1 MLTVVER
8 AILQLSESCD
18 GALERDGQGWNKFD
32 APIGHSLA
40 QWITSGKPLTIKQ
53 KKLIAKMLP
62 KYKKQFHNWDQI
74 QAALPTW
81 INEANTESIQKTLK
95 TQGEMPVKLPKLDF
109 DEGYFFI
116 KTSYDDNWIPKS
128 IPRRRWIAEKKIW
141 RFLNTDE
148 VKEKI
153 LELLDNFKTV
163 TEAARIELETYIKE
177 KEHQEQAKK
186 EAHRIKNEDNVGLNI
201 PLKTKLY
208 DHQKKAAKVG
218 ITLDSSALLME
229 QGTGKTLAA
238 IAVATYRYL
247 KGQIKRILIIA
258 PKSVL
263 PEWERQFAEH
273 TYIEHNVVALYGKR
287 EKKERILQ
295 EWEDTDGLQGLII
308 NYESVWRLE
317 DELKKWKPDMIICDE
332 SQKIKNARAK
342 QSKSI
347 IRLGKLAKYRMILT
361 GTPVTQNPLDIFSQ
375 YLFLDPSI
383 FGTSFTAFRD
393 RYAVMGGFNNY
404 QIIKFKNLEEL
415 AEKAHSIAYRV
426 TKEEALDLPDVIH
439 QNVYAELEPKAMKL
453 YKEMAEQSLIKI
465 GEEKV
470 TAPIVLTQ
478 LMKLQQIS
486 GGFIKTEDE
495 RVIQVS
501 KAKLEVL
508 QELVEDLVNE
518 QGKKIVIFAR
528 FIQEI
533 KAISEMLNKLNIK
546 HHVLTGQTK
555 NRGDL
560 IKDFQNNH
568 ETKVFV
574 INPKAGGTGITLTA
588 ADTAIFYSKDYS
600 LEAYLQAMARI
611 HRIGQ
616 TRKVTYIHILAKG
629 TVDEAVTNR
638 LNKKQDLATMVV
650 DDLKNLFGEVEGMS
664 KALTEKL
671 EALKETIERGEKI
684 TEKALKELQQ
694 WEDEEEAKF
703 DELDEQVETE
713 KKAKEEK
720 SKKSKAK
727 KGEGAM
733 ENKEK
738 VTKEVDNE
746 KTVKLADLA
755 EELGIEPA
763 VLRRKLRENKVA
775 KPGARWEWPKDH
787 PDLAMIK
794 ELATEKK
801 PKAKTEEEASE
812 E

>member
-1 MLTVVER
+1 MITVVEQ
-8 AILQLSESCD
+8 AILQLDGLCD

-53 KKLIAKMLP
+53 RKLVAKILP
-62 KYKKQFHNWDQI
+62 KYRNQFHNWDQI
-74 QAALPTW
+74 QAALPGW
-81 INEANTESIQKTLK
+81 INEANTDPIQKTLK
-95 TQGEMPVKLPKLDF
+95 TQRGMSMKLPKLDF

-128 IPRRRWIAEKKIW
+128 IPRRRWVPERKVW

-148 VKEKI
+148 VKEKL
-153 LELLDNFKTV
+153 LEMLDHFKTV
-163 TEAARIELETYIKE
+163 TETARAELEAYIKE
-177 KEHQEQAKK
+177 KEQQEQAKK
-186 EAHRIKNEDNVGLNI
+186 EVQLIKNQDNVELDI

-208 DHQKKAAKVG
+208 DHQKKAAKIG

-295 EWEDTDGLQGLII
+295 EWKDTDGLQGVII

-342 QSKSI
+342 QSRAV

-383 FGTSFTAFRD
+383 FGTSFTSFRN

-453 YKEMAEQSLIKI
+453 YREMAEQSLVKI
-465 GEEKV
+465 GDEKV

-478 LMKLQQIS
+478 LMKLQQIA
-486 GGFIKTEDE
+486 GGFVKTEDE
-495 RVIQVS
+495 RIIQVS

-508 QELVEDLVNE
+508 RELVEDLVNG
-518 QGKKIVIFAR
+518 QGKKLVIFAR

-533 KAISEMLNKLNIK
+533 KAISEILDKLDIK

-555 NRGDL
+555 NRGD
-560 IKDFQNNH
+560 IIQDFQNNP
-568 ETKVFV
+568 ETKVFI

-600 LEAYLQAMARI
+600 LEAYLQAIARI

-616 TRKVTYIHILAKG
+616 TKKVTYIHIIARG

-638 LNKKQDLATMVV
+638 LNKKQDLATTVV
-650 DDLKNLFGEVEGMS
+650 DDLKNIFREVEGME
-664 KALTEKL
+664 ALTEKL
-671 EALKETIERGEKI
+671 EALKRTIERGEKI
-684 TEKALKELQQ
+684 TEKALEELQQ
-694 WEDEEEAKF
+694 WENEEEAK
-703 DELDEQVETE
+703 LDDLNEQVETK
-713 KKAKEEK
+713 KKAKRKK
-720 SKKSKAK
+720 SKKSKAE
-727 KGEGAM
+727 KGKETM

-738 VTKEVDNE
+738 SSKKVANDGI
-746 KTVKLADLA
+746 VKLADLA

-763 VLRRKLRENKVA
+763 ALRRKLRENKVA
-775 KPGARWEWPKDH
+775 KPGTRWEWPEDH
-787 PDLAMIK
+787 PDLEKIK
-794 ELATEKK
+794 ELVTKK
-801 PKAKTEEEASE
+801 PKNKKAKTEEE
-812 E
+812 